1 MSRGNWSST
10 MRFGG
15 CEITLKIL
23 YASVVVTYL
32 FIVFSVWP
40 KLILESLERISQ
52 VCFKLIWHILRQ
64 CESFN
69 HSSSTLL
76 AAMCQEAQR
85 IISLFLSLW
94 RPVQW
99 WPLVVDGC
107 KHLFPVHSREHVAT
121 CKLAKEVLVCCSD
134 HPGNL
139 VINYH
144 RFIDHHTSSQW
155 SPHRNFLRTWV
166 APPAPPAPRA
176 PRLPVVHRL
185 PGGRQ
190 CNSIRGWFRLGLG
203 LGPAGDFVYYIRQYI
218 HLMSIYVHIMSL
230 ITWWLIKDKLSWEK
244 YSNYCNSLWHVSI
257 DAIDRSGDPLQPL

>member
-1 MSRGNWSST
+1 

-185 PGGRQ
+185 PGGPPVQQHPRMV
-190 CNSIRGWFRLGLG
+190 SAWPWPRARRRFRVLH
-203 LGPAGDFVYYIRQYI
+203 PAIHPSNVYICPYNVIDN
-218 HLMSIYVHIMSL
+218 LMI
-230 ITWWLIKDKLSWEK
+230 
-244 YSNYCNSLWHVSI
+244 NQ
-257 DAIDRSGDPLQPL
+257 R